1 MSANNNVKA
10 LKSGIWYTASN
21 FLVKSIG
28 FITTP
33 IFTRLLTHDEFGLYN
48 NFTSWTSTFTILVTL
63 NLTSTFI
70 SARFEFED
78 DFDGYISSVMTMSF
92 LSTALWTLAMNLFS
106 GWFVSLTGVEH
117 RYLNIMMAYLLFHT
131 AIEMFQVRERYY
143 FEYKISVLISMLIAV
158 GGSLFSVIL
167 VLCMEDRLAGRI
179 IGHSLP
185 QIIIGLVLLI
195 YIYYKGREVNL
206 AYWKYALPI
215 CAPFIPH
222 LLSLTLL
229 NSMDRIMIT
238 RICGAEDNALY
249 SLAYNCGTI
258 ITLLITSL
266 NTAFAPWLGE
276 KLKEEKIP
284 EIRRVSEKYI
294 LLFVFLACGIMLVVP
309 EVLIV
314 MGGRS
319 YMEAMYV
326 MPPVAF
332 GCVCQFLWN
341 HGFKRIHLAARDNV
355 AVSGARLFSQ
365 VLQLGMVDVGKY
377 VGRHDD
383 TMMLTCC
390 LDATLGAA
398 PAHDDG
404 TFCQSACQNL
414 VPSDEIASTLV
425 QEVFHLTV
433 DIGLELVLSAVFL
446 CCRQSQLLNLCLTL
460 GTLFPT
466 VLGTFV
472 SADMDELRGEY
483 IAKFAQH
490 FLEEYES
497 LRVAAAKHVTTDSPI
512 GFHRVG
518 TALASKIG
526 EHVKGSHHVAGQIDF
541 RDDIDVSLSSI
552 AHNLATIVLGIVA
565 SVALTVV
572 DTHVSR
578 SDNRLLTHTSI
589 HCQSREPLYLEAPSL
604 VVGQVPMELVAAV
617 QRHHVEILFDEVYR
631 EEMTGAIQQHTSIAE
646 AGRVGDA
653 NVG

>member
-92 LSTALWTLAMNLFS
+92 LSMALWTLAMNLFS

-185 QIIIGLVLLI
+185 QIIIGMVLLI
-195 YIYYKGREVNL
+195 YIYYKGREINL

-332 GCVCQFLWN
+332 GCVCQFLYIMHVN
-341 HGFKRIHLAARDNV
+341 IEQFKKKTVGMAIASVSAAGLNYILNALLIPQFGYIAAAYTTLASFMWLAFSHMFLVRRIGYADAYNRKMIALILLFMSVYTVLVNFLYRVPLLRYGILAA
-355 AVSGARLFSQ
+355 
-365 VLQLGMVDVGKY
+365 
-377 VGRHDD
+377 
-383 TMMLTCC
+383 
-390 LDATLGAA
+390 
-398 PAHDDG
+398 
-404 TFCQSACQNL
+404 
-414 VPSDEIASTLV
+414 
-425 QEVFHLTV
+425 
-433 DIGLELVLSAVFL
+433 
-446 CCRQSQLLNLCLTL
+446 
-460 GTLFPT
+460 
-466 VLGTFV
+466 
-472 SADMDELRGEY
+472 Y
-483 IAKFAQH
+483 IAAFCYLAWKYKDLIKT
-490 FLEEYES
+490 FL
-497 LRVAAAKHVTTDSPI
+497 RRK
-512 GFHRVG
+512 
-518 TALASKIG
+518 K
-526 EHVKGSHHVAGQIDF
+526 K
-541 RDDIDVSLSSI
+541 
-552 AHNLATIVLGIVA
+552 
-565 SVALTVV
+565 
-572 DTHVSR
+572 
-578 SDNRLLTHTSI
+578 
-589 HCQSREPLYLEAPSL
+589 
-604 VVGQVPMELVAAV
+604 
-617 QRHHVEILFDEVYR
+617 
-631 EEMTGAIQQHTSIAE
+631 
-646 AGRVGDA
+646 
-653 NVG
+653 

>member
-92 LSTALWTLAMNLFS
+92 LSTALWTLAMNIFS

-332 GCVCQFLWN
+332 GCVCQFLYIMHVN
-341 HGFKRIHLAARDNV
+341 IEQFKKKTVGMAIASVSAAGLNYILNALLIPQFGYIAAAYTTLASFMWLAFSHMFLVRRIGYADAYNRKLIALVLLFMSVYTVLVNFLYRVPLLRYGILAA
-355 AVSGARLFSQ
+355 
-365 VLQLGMVDVGKY
+365 
-377 VGRHDD
+377 
-383 TMMLTCC
+383 
-390 LDATLGAA
+390 
-398 PAHDDG
+398 
-404 TFCQSACQNL
+404 
-414 VPSDEIASTLV
+414 
-425 QEVFHLTV
+425 
-433 DIGLELVLSAVFL
+433 
-446 CCRQSQLLNLCLTL
+446 
-460 GTLFPT
+460 
-466 VLGTFV
+466 
-472 SADMDELRGEY
+472 Y
-483 IAKFAQH
+483 IAAFCYLAWKYKDLIMT
-490 FLEEYES
+490 FL
-497 LRVAAAKHVTTDSPI
+497 RRK
-512 GFHRVG
+512 
-518 TALASKIG
+518 K
-526 EHVKGSHHVAGQIDF
+526 K
-541 RDDIDVSLSSI
+541 
-552 AHNLATIVLGIVA
+552 
-565 SVALTVV
+565 
-572 DTHVSR
+572 
-578 SDNRLLTHTSI
+578 
-589 HCQSREPLYLEAPSL
+589 
-604 VVGQVPMELVAAV
+604 
-617 QRHHVEILFDEVYR
+617 
-631 EEMTGAIQQHTSIAE
+631 
-646 AGRVGDA
+646 
-653 NVG
+653 